1 MKKVL
6 KLMIVGIMALIVFS
20 LSGSEVKAAE
30 GDKCGQVTRKNIY
43 DLDCDIGNYPSCDV
57 PTNDIIFDCHIYGTK
72 CQYNYAWEDCSY
84 QYNNGDPSC
93 ETYHNTVRLDC
104 SDTSG
109 GGGGGGGFNWF
120 SCSSGQVKSCES
132 PAEALAQN
140 KYACTNRAYCDNHF
154 SPELIG
160 GACAYQDNGD
170 PYKWDCQWNCSCCP
184 TGSYRS
190 CTQGV
195 DPVTIS
201 INVNKCTQGDHICN
215 NERTAALASC
225 GQWHGHDYIYTGEK
239 VKTKNYEE
247 SEDWDL
253 TCIPNDCSCV
263 APPTPTCV

>member
-43 DLDCDIGNYPSCDV
+43 DLDCDIGNCPSCDV

-120 SCSSGQVKSCES
+120 KIG
-132 PAEALAQN
+132 
-140 KYACTNRAYCDNHF
+140 RAH
-154 SPELIG
+154 
-160 GACAYQDNGD
+160 
-170 PYKWDCQWNCSCCP
+170 
-184 TGSYRS
+184 
-190 CTQGV
+190 V
-195 DPVTIS
+195 
-201 INVNKCTQGDHICN
+201 
-215 NERTAALASC
+215 
-225 GQWHGHDYIYTGEK
+225 
-239 VKTKNYEE
+239 
-247 SEDWDL
+247 
-253 TCIPNDCSCV
+253 
-263 APPTPTCV
+263 